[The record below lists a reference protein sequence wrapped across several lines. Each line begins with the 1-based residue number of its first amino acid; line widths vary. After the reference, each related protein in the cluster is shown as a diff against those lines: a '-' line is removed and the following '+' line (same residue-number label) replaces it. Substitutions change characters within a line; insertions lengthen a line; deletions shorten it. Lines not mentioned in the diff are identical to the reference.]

1 MTTHKIM
8 VKKASGE
15 LQEFSQEKL
24 RRSLERSGAETMLAD
39 EIVEHISSQ
48 VHEGISTKVIHDR
61 AFAMLKTH
69 QKSFAARYNLK
80 RAIFALGPSG
90 FPFERYA
97 ARLFDTMGYKTQVGI
112 VLPGKCVTHEVD
124 VVLLKGD
131 VHGFAECKFHNVP
144 GTKCSVQTPLY
155 VFARF
160 EDICERE
167 GKPFRGDRNRE
178 GWLVT
183 NTRFTDDALAYG
195 SCAGL
200 KLLGWN
206 TGPLG
211 ESLERLI
218 DVRGLH
224 PITCLTSLKKDQVQR
239 LLAADVVLCQ
249 DILGGNVDL
258 APLLPPEL
266 IPKVTAE
273 ARELCKH
280 STYAK

>member
-1 MTTHKIM
+1 MGGKIM

-15 LQEFSQEKL
+15 LQAFSQEKL
-24 RRSLERSGAETMLAD
+24 RVSLERSGADPMLVD
-39 EIVEHISSQ
+39 EIVDHISSQ
-48 VHEGISTKVIHDR
+48 VHEGLSTKVIHDR

-69 QKSFAARYNLK
+69 RKSFAARYNIK

-90 FPFERYA
+90 FPFELYV
-97 ARLFDTMGYKTQVGI
+97 ARLFDAMSYTTQVGI

-124 VVLLKGD
+124 VVLTKGT

-211 ESLERLI
+211 ESLERMI

-224 PITCLTSLKKDQVQR
+224 PITCLTSLNVGQKRQ
-239 LLAADVVLCQ
+239 LLADGFVLCQ
-249 DILGGNVDL
+249 DLFERRSIVASILQEEAL
-258 APLLPPEL
+258 ARA
-266 IPKVTAE
+266 TAE
-273 ARELCKH
+273 ANELCKH

>member
-1 MTTHKIM
+1 MVNTIM

-15 LQEFSQEKL
+15 LEEFSQDKL
-24 RRSLERSGAETMLAD
+24 RGSLERSGADPMLAD
-39 EIVEHISSQ
+39 EIVEHISGQ
-48 VHEGISTKVIHDR
+48 VYEGVSTKVIHDR
-61 AFAMLKTH
+61 ALAMLKTH
-69 QKSFAARYNLK
+69 RKSFAARYNLK

-90 FPFERYA
+90 FPFEQYA
-97 ARLFDTMGYKTQVGI
+97 ARLFDAMGYKTRVGVI
-112 VLPGKCVTHEVD
+112 VPGKCVSHEVD
-124 VVLLKGD
+124 VILTKD
-131 VHGFAECKFHNVP
+131 AVHGFAECKFHNTP

-211 ESLERLI
+211 ESLERMI

-224 PITCLTSLKKDQVQR
+224 PITCLTTLKVGEKQK
-239 LLAADVVLCQ
+239 LLAEGIVLCQ
-249 DILGGNVDL
+249 DLFERRTSATPILPAETL
-258 APLLPPEL
+258 A
-266 IPKVTAE
+266 KAVAE
-273 ARELCKH
+273 AEELCKH
-280 STYAK
+280 QAYAK

>member
-1 MTTHKIM
+1 MADKIM
-8 VKKASGE
+8 VKKMSGE
-15 LQEFSQEKL
+15 LQEFSRDKL
-24 RRSLERSGAETMLAD
+24 RGSLERSGADSILAD
-39 EIVEHISSQ
+39 EIVDHISSQ
-48 VHEGISTKVIHDR
+48 VHEGLSTKVIHDR
-61 AFAMLKTH
+61 AFTMLKTH
-69 QKSFAARYNLK
+69 RKSFAARYNLK

-90 FPFERYA
+90 FPFERYV
-97 ARLFDTMGYKTQVGI
+97 ARLFDTMGYMTQVGI

-124 VVLLKGD
+124 VVLTKGD

-144 GTKCSVQTPLY
+144 GMRCSVKTPLY

-160 EDICERE
+160 EDICEHE

-211 ESLERLI
+211 ESLERMI

-224 PITCLTSLKKDQVQR
+224 PITCLTSLKTEQKKM
-239 LLAADVVLCQ
+239 LLAEGIVLCQ
-249 DILGGNVDL
+249 DFFEQYSSVASILPAGML
-258 APLLPPEL
+258 A
-266 IPKVTAE
+266 KATAE
-273 ARELCKH
+273 ASELRKH
-280 STYAK
+280 LIYAK

>member
-1 MTTHKIM
+1 M

-15 LQEFSQEKL
+15 LQEFSQDKL
-24 RRSLERSGAETMLAD
+24 RGSLERSGADPMLAD
-39 EIVEHISSQ
+39 EIVDHISGQ
-48 VHEGISTKVIHDR
+48 VYEGVSTRVIHDR

-69 QKSFAARYNLK
+69 RKSFAARYNLK
-80 RAIFALGPSG
+80 KAIFALGPSG
-90 FPFERYA
+90 FPFEQYA
-97 ARLFDTMGYKTQVGI
+97 ARLFNTMGYKTQVG
-112 VLPGKCVTHEVD
+112 VVVAGKCVSHEVD
-124 VVLLKGD
+124 VILTKD
-131 VHGFAECKFHNVP
+131 AIHGFAECKFHNVP

-167 GKPFRGDRNRE
+167 GKAFRGDRNRE

-200 KLLGWN
+200 KLIGWN

-211 ESLERLI
+211 ESLERMI

-224 PITCLTSLKKDQVQR
+224 PITCLTTLKVGEKQK
-239 LLAADVVLCQ
+239 LLAEGIVLCQ
-249 DILGGNVDL
+249 DLFERRM
-258 APLLPPEL
+258 AW
-266 IPKVTAE
+266 
-273 ARELCKH
+273 ARG
-280 STYAK
+280 

>member
-1 MTTHKIM
+1 MTRKIM

-15 LQEFSQEKL
+15 LQEFSQDKL
-24 RRSLERSGAETMLAD
+24 RGSLERSGADPMLAD
-39 EIVEHISSQ
+39 EIVEHISGQ
-48 VHEGISTKVIHDR
+48 VYEGVSTKVIHDR

-69 QKSFAARYNLK
+69 RKSFAARYNLK
-80 RAIFALGPSG
+80 KAIFALGPSG

-97 ARLFDTMGYKTQVGI
+97 ARLFDAMGYKTQVGI
-112 VLPGKCVTHEVD
+112 VLPGKCVSHEVD
-124 VVLLKGD
+124 VVLTKEA

-155 VFARF
+155 VLARF
-160 EDICERE
+160 EDLCERE

-211 ESLERLI
+211 ESLERMI

-224 PITCLTSLKKDQVQR
+224 PITCLTSLKIEQR
-239 LLAADVVLCQ
+239 RALLAEGIVLCQ
-249 DILGGNVDL
+249 DLFDRQLSVTSILPEETL
-258 APLLPPEL
+258 AKA
-266 IPKVTAE
+266 IAE
-273 ARELCKH
+273 AGELCKH
-280 STYAK
+280 PAYAK

>member
-1 MTTHKIM
+1 MTNVIM

-15 LQEFSQEKL
+15 LQEFSQKKL
-24 RRSLERSGAETMLAD
+24 RGSLERSGADPMLAD
-39 EIVEHISSQ
+39 EIVEHVASQ
-48 VHEGISTKVIHDR
+48 LYEGMPTKVIHDR

-69 QKSFAARYNLK
+69 RKSFAARYNLK

-90 FPFERYA
+90 FPFEKYA
-97 ARLFDTMGYKTQVGI
+97 ARLFASMGYATQVGI
-112 VLPGKCVTHEVD
+112 ILPGKCVTHEVD
-124 VVLLKGD
+124 VVLTKGE

-160 EDICERE
+160 EDICERD

-224 PITCLTSLKKDQVQR
+224 PITCLTTLKAEQKRQ
-239 LLAADVVLCQ
+239 LLAEGIVLCQ
-249 DILGGNVDL
+249 DLFERQSSIASILTAETL
-258 APLLPPEL
+258 A
-266 IPKVTAE
+266 KATAE
-273 ARELCKH
+273 ASELCKH
-280 STYAK
+280 TAYAK

>member
-1 MTTHKIM
+1 MTRKIM

-24 RRSLERSGAETMLAD
+24 RRSLERSGAEPMLSD
-39 EIVEHISSQ
+39 EVVAHISSQ
-48 VHEGISTKVIHDR
+48 VYDGVPTKVIHAR
-61 AFAMLKTH
+61 AFAMLKSHKKT
-69 QKSFAARYNLK
+69 FAARYNLK

-90 FPFERYA
+90 FPFEKYA
-97 ARLFDTMGYKTQVGI
+97 ARLFDTMGYATQVGVI
-112 VLPGKCVTHEVD
+112 VPGKCVSHEID
-124 VVLLKGD
+124 VVLTKGNT
-131 VHGFAECKFHNVP
+131 HGFAECKFHNVP

-155 VFARF
+155 VYARF

-218 DVRGLH
+218 DARGLH
-224 PITCLTSLKKDQVQR
+224 PVTCLTSLKKEQVRQ
-239 LLAADVVLCQ
+239 LLAAGVVLCQ
-249 DILGGNVDL
+249 DFFTGKTDL
-258 APLLPPEL
+258 KQLLPKE
-266 IPKVTAE
+266 IIAKATAE
-273 ARELCKH
+273 AMELCKH
-280 STYAK
+280 PAYAT